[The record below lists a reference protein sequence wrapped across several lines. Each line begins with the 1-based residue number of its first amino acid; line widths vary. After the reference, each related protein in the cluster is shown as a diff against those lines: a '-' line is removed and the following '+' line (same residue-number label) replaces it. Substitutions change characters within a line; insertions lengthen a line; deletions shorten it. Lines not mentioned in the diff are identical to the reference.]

1 MKMKKARILAFLAAA
16 SLAATSLG
24 ASMTAFAA
32 NPDQGKTDPH
42 TVTIEKPTDNDKATH
57 QYEAYQLFKGE
68 LTNQPDG
75 SKVMTEIEW
84 GDNLPAASVTKLESL
99 LKGQAV
105 EGFTADAAITDLFKP
120 ATEFDA
126 NFKSK
131 NGDDALVLDAAKV
144 AKALSTIESDSE
156 AAQKLADLFNKVVD
170 GDPKKSS
177 GAFTGL
183 TTGYYLFKDKDGS
196 LAPTTDNPDNQ
207 TAYTDFIL
215 KVVDDV
221 TVKAKADVPTID
233 KNILVG
239 EDKKKADTASIGD
252 KIQYQVDT
260 FIPDMQGYNKYFFI
274 VNDTMCKGLTFNDD
288 VAIKIKDTENGDQTL
303 TKGTDY
309 TVSYKMLEDDPTTTD
324 VDESGQ
330 TAIEIVFK
338 NFIQN
343 KGNEYNYNKDDAGTY
358 YKLTGT
364 KGYTTIDPNS
374 YDSTDTHKYKN
385 EDNAFVVDDEN
396 GTYYKLTTGEYT
408 NIAKADFASTTDKY
422 KKENKP
428 IEITYS
434 ATLNENCDRTALG
447 NENNVDLTFSNN
459 PNHNYTGDTEN
470 GNPDKPGPSEP
481 TGKTP
486 KSNTKVYTTGIRIR
500 KVDEK
505 NKPLTGAKFKLSGT
519 GTKAVITQETKFTE
533 DASGTFYKLTNGT
546 YTQTAPVVN
555 AEKPELNT
563 INLYEQDG
571 EGKALKFKQE
581 TGTDIEYVA
590 VDAASNEVEASVD
603 SDGYLVFSGLGAGEY
618 TLVETVAPT
627 GYNLDSTEQKIVIG
641 NVENKP
647 DLDGPGW
654 TVKDGDKAVVNVADT
669 ALTEDNNY
677 TVITKLVINK
687 KGIILPATGGI
698 GTVLF
703 YVIGSALIAGAG
715 VLFVTKKRKTV
726 KEK

>member
-1 MKMKKARILAFLAAA
+1 MKKARILAFLAAA

-32 NPDQGKTDPH
+32 NPDQSKTDTH
-42 TVTIEKPTDNDKATH
+42 AVTIEKPTDNDKATH

-68 LTNQPDG
+68 
-75 SKVMTEIEW
+75 IEW

-99 LKGQAV
+99 LKGQEV

-120 ATEFDA
+120 VTEFDA

-144 AKALSTIESDSE
+144 AEALGTIESDSE

-170 GDPKKSS
+170 GEPKKSS

-252 KIQYQVDT
+252 SIKYQVDT
-260 FIPDMQGYNKYFFI
+260 FIPDMQGYNKNFFI

-303 TKGTDY
+303 TKDTDY
-309 TVSYKMLEDDPTTTD
+309 TVSYKMLKDDPTTTD

-343 KGNEYNYNKDDAGTY
+343 KGKEYNYNKDDAGTY

-396 GTYYKLTTGEYT
+396 GTFYKLTTGEYT
-408 NIAKADFASTTDKY
+408 NIAKDDFASTTDKY

-486 KSNTKVYTTGIRIR
+486 KSNTKVYTTGIRIQ

-519 GTKAVITQETKFTE
+519 GKKAVITQETKFTE

-563 INLYEQDG
+563 INLYKLDSAG
-571 EGKALKFKQE
+571 NALKYKQE

-647 DLDGPGW
+647 DLEGPGW

-677 TVITKLVINK
+677 TVITKQVINK

>member
-1 MKMKKARILAFLAAA
+1 MKKARILAFLAAA

-32 NPDQGKTDPH
+32 NPDQSKTDTH
-42 TVTIEKPTDNDKATH
+42 AVTIEKPTDNDKATH

-99 LKGQAV
+99 LKGQEV

-120 ATEFDA
+120 VTEFDA

-144 AKALSTIESDSE
+144 AKALGTIESDSE
-156 AAQKLADLFNKVVD
+156 AAQKLADLFNKVVS
-170 GDPKKSS
+170 GTPEKSS

-303 TKGTDY
+303 TKDTDY
-309 TVSYKMLEDDPTTTD
+309 TVSYKMLKDDPTTTD

-396 GTYYKLTTGEYT
+396 GTFYKLTTGEYT
-408 NIAKADFASTTDKY
+408 NIAKDDFASTTDKY

-486 KSNTKVYTTGIRIR
+486 KSNTKVYTTGIRIQ

-519 GTKAVITQETKFTE
+519 GKKAVITQETKFTE

-555 AEKPELNT
+555 TEKPELNT
-563 INLYEQDG
+563 INLYVLDSAG
-571 EGKALKFKQE
+571 NALKYKQE
-581 TGTDIEYVA
+581 TGTDVEYVA

-647 DLDGPGW
+647 DLLGPGW

-677 TVITKLVINK
+677 TVITKQVINK

>member
-1 MKMKKARILAFLAAA
+1 MKKARILAFLAAA

-32 NPDQGKTDPH
+32 NPDQSKTDTH
-42 TVTIEKPTDNDKATH
+42 AVTIEKPTDNDKATH

-144 AKALSTIESDSE
+144 AKALGTIESDSE

-170 GDPKKSS
+170 GEPKKSS

-309 TVSYKMLEDDPTTTD
+309 TVSYKMLKDDPTTTD

-408 NIAKADFASTTDKY
+408 NIAKDDFASTTDKY

-459 PNHNYTGDTEN
+459 PNHNYNGDP
-470 GNPDKPGPSEP
+470 GNPDKPGPDEP

-486 KSNTKVYTTGIRIR
+486 KSNTKVYTTGIRIQ

-533 DASGTFYKLTNGT
+533 DASGAFYKLTNGT

-555 AEKPELNT
+555 TEKPELNT

-571 EGKALKFKQE
+571 EGNALKYKQE

-677 TVITKLVINK
+677 TVITKQVINK

>member
-1 MKMKKARILAFLAAA
+1 MKKARILAFLAAA

-32 NPDQGKTDPH
+32 NPDQSKTDTH
-42 TVTIEKPTDNDKATH
+42 AVTIEKPTDNDKATH

-120 ATEFDA
+120 VTEFDA

-144 AKALSTIESDSE
+144 AKALGTIESDSE

-170 GDPKKSS
+170 GEPKKSS

-252 KIQYQVDT
+252 SIKYQVDT

-303 TKGTDY
+303 TKDTDY
-309 TVSYKMLEDDPTTTD
+309 TVSYKMLKDDPTTTD

-459 PNHNYTGDTEN
+459 PNHNYNGDTEN

-486 KSNTKVYTTGIRIR
+486 KSNTKVYTTGIRIQ

-519 GTKAVITQETKFTE
+519 GKKAVITQETKFTE

-555 AEKPELNT
+555 AEKLELNT
-563 INLYEQDG
+563 INLYKLDSAG
-571 EGKALKFKQE
+571 NALKYKQE

-647 DLDGPGW
+647 DLEGPGW

-677 TVITKLVINK
+677 TVITKQVINK

>member
-1 MKMKKARILAFLAAA
+1 MKKARILAFLAAA

-24 ASMTAFAA
+24 ASMTVFAA

-42 TVTIEKPTDNDKATH
+42 TVIIEKPTDNDKATH

-144 AKALSTIESDSE
+144 AKALGTIESDSE
-156 AAQKLADLFNKVVD
+156 AAQKLADLFNKVVS
-170 GDPKKSS
+170 GTPKESS

-196 LAPTTDNPDNQ
+196 LAPTTANPDNQ

-303 TKGTDY
+303 TKDTDY
-309 TVSYKMLEDDPTTTD
+309 TVSYKMLEDDPKTTD

-396 GTYYKLTTGEYT
+396 GTFYKLTTGEYT

-459 PNHNYTGDTEN
+459 PNHNYNGDP
-470 GNPDKPGPSEP
+470 GNPDKPGEKEP

-505 NKPLTGAKFKLSGT
+505 NKPLTGAKFKLIGT
-519 GTKAVITQETKFTE
+519 GTKAVITQETNFTE

-546 YTQTAPVVN
+546 YTQTAP
-555 AEKPELNT
+555 ELDT
-563 INLYEQDG
+563 INLYVLDG

-581 TGTDIEYVA
+581 TGTNIEYVA

-603 SDGYLVFSGLGAGEY
+603 SNGYLVFSGLGAGEY

-627 GYNLDSTEQKIVIG
+627 GYNLDSTKQKIVIG

-647 DLDGPGW
+647 DLEGPGW
-654 TVKDGDKAVVNVADT
+654 TVKDGDEAVVNVADT
-669 ALTEDNNY
+669 ALTADNNY

>member
-32 NPDQGKTDPH
+32 NPDQSKTDTH
-42 TVTIEKPTDNDKATH
+42 AVTIEKPTDNDKATH

-99 LKGQAV
+99 LKGQEV

-144 AKALSTIESDSE
+144 AKALGTIESDSE

-170 GDPKKSS
+170 GEPKKSS

-274 VNDTMCKGLTFNDD
+274 VNG
-288 VAIKIKDTENGDQTL
+288 
-303 TKGTDY
+303 
-309 TVSYKMLEDDPTTTD
+309 
-324 VDESGQ
+324 
-330 TAIEIVFK
+330 
-338 NFIQN
+338 
-343 KGNEYNYNKDDAGTY
+343 
-358 YKLTGT
+358 
-364 KGYTTIDPNS
+364 
-374 YDSTDTHKYKN
+374 
-385 EDNAFVVDDEN
+385 
-396 GTYYKLTTGEYT
+396 
-408 NIAKADFASTTDKY
+408 
-422 KKENKP
+422 
-428 IEITYS
+428 
-434 ATLNENCDRTALG
+434 
-447 NENNVDLTFSNN
+447 
-459 PNHNYTGDTEN
+459 
-470 GNPDKPGPSEP
+470 
-481 TGKTP
+481 
-486 KSNTKVYTTGIRIR
+486 
-500 KVDEK
+500 
-505 NKPLTGAKFKLSGT
+505 
-519 GTKAVITQETKFTE
+519 
-533 DASGTFYKLTNGT
+533 
-546 YTQTAPVVN
+546 
-555 AEKPELNT
+555 
-563 INLYEQDG
+563 
-571 EGKALKFKQE
+571 
-581 TGTDIEYVA
+581 
-590 VDAASNEVEASVD
+590 
-603 SDGYLVFSGLGAGEY
+603 
-618 TLVETVAPT
+618 
-627 GYNLDSTEQKIVIG
+627 
-641 NVENKP
+641 P
-647 DLDGPGW
+647 DLQ
-654 TVKDGDKAVVNVADT
+654 
-669 ALTEDNNY
+669 
-677 TVITKLVINK
+677 
-687 KGIILPATGGI
+687 
-698 GTVLF
+698 
-703 YVIGSALIAGAG
+703 
-715 VLFVTKKRKTV
+715 
-726 KEK
+726 

>member
-1 MKMKKARILAFLAAA
+1 MKKARILAFLAAA

-32 NPDQGKTDPH
+32 NPDQSKTDTH
-42 TVTIEKPTDNDKATH
+42 AVTIEKPTDNDKATH

-120 ATEFDA
+120 VTEFDA

-144 AKALSTIESDSE
+144 AKALGTIESDSE

-170 GDPKKSS
+170 GEPKKSS

-252 KIQYQVDT
+252 SIKYQVDT

-303 TKGTDY
+303 TKDTDY
-309 TVSYKMLEDDPTTTD
+309 TVSYKMLKDDPTTTD

-486 KSNTKVYTTGIRIR
+486 KSNTKVYTTGIRIQ

-519 GTKAVITQETKFTE
+519 GKKAVITQETKFTE

-555 AEKPELNT
+555 AEKLELNT
-563 INLYEQDG
+563 INLYKLDSAG
-571 EGKALKFKQE
+571 NALKYKQE

-647 DLDGPGW
+647 DLEGPGW

-677 TVITKLVINK
+677 TVITKQVINK